1 MSHTS
6 TKRTALRTFIEGALL
21 AMDYQTAIGIGE
33 MSGHVPFRA
42 IGRRTALATT
52 VGGDDLW
59 EGTAVTV
66 PYMNQTNG
74 EQLTLVS
81 TSANDASAGSG
92 AQQVDVHGIRKG
104 GTEYVETVTLNG
116 TTPVNTAI
124 TDWIFCQ
131 YLHTQRVSA
140 GAIGAVAAGDISVY
154 RTGDATRVY
163 NVIKA
168 GGNVSLG
175 AHRMVP
181 ANKTLYINYIKADA
195 VDNKP
200 ISVRLRATCDFE
212 SVLTPNIF
220 IFNEVFELQNA
231 TAVLQLLM
239 PRVFPAGCIIRGS
252 AVSTSAGGTASLSYG
267 GWME

>member
-1 MSHTS
+1 MSHGD

-21 AMDYQTAIGIGE
+21 GIDYQTAIGLGNLT
-33 MSGHVPFRA
+33 GHVPFRA
-42 IGRRTALATT
+42 MGRRTSLATT

-66 PYMNQTNG
+66 SFPDQTNG

-81 TSANDASAGSG
+81 TSANDASAGTG

-104 GTEYVETVTLNG
+104 GTEYTETVTMNG
-116 TTPVNTAI
+116 TTPVNTTI
-124 TDWIFCQ
+124 TDWIFVQ
-131 YLHTQRVSA
+131 YLRTQRVSA
-140 GAIGAVAAGDISVY
+140 LGAVSAGDISIY

-175 AHRMVP
+175 SHRMVP
-181 ANKTLYINYIKADA
+181 AGKTLYINYIKADA

-220 IFNEVFELQNA
+220 IFNELFELQNA
-231 TAVLQLLM
+231 TAVLQLSM
-239 PRVFPAGCIIRGS
+239 PRIFPAGTIIKGT
-252 AVSTSAGGTASLSYG
+252 AVST
-267 GWME
+267 

>member
-1 MSHTS
+1 MSHNS
-6 TKRTALRTFIEGALL
+6 AKRTALRTFIEGAQLGI
-21 AMDYQTAIGIGE
+21 DYQTAIGLSEI
-33 MSGHVPFRA
+33 SGHTIFRA
-42 IGRRTALATT
+42 MGRRTALATT

-66 PYMNQTNG
+66 PFPDQTNG

-116 TTPVNTAI
+116 TTPVNTTI
-124 TDWIFCQ
+124 TDWIFSQ

-140 GAIGAVAAGDISVY
+140 LGAVAAGDISIY

-175 AHRMVP
+175 SHRMVP
-181 ANKTLYINYIKADA
+181 AGKTLYVSYIKADA

-220 IFNEVFELQNA
+220 IFNELFELQNSIA
-231 TAVLQLLM
+231 IMSFAM
-239 PRVFPAGCIIRGS
+239 PRIFPAGTIIKGS
-252 AVSTSAGGTASLSYG
+252 AVSISAGGTASLSYG